1 MGRSDVVG
9 CLVNFAGGGHCP
21 LRHGPVH
28 EPTKPGGIFCSVRGC
43 KDSGSEIRAGRMLPA
58 GRFLDPS
65 TDAMFH
71 PVILCAVALVEKGE
85 SRHFHSLRSPSA
97 WLLS

>member
-9 CLVNFAGGGHCP
+9 CLVNFAGGRHCP

-28 EPTKPGGIFCSVRGC
+28 EPTKPGGIFWSVRGC
-43 KDSGSEIRAGRMLPA
+43 KNSGSEICAGRMLPA
-58 GRFLDPS
+58 GSFIDPS
-65 TDAMFH
+65 IDAMFH
-71 PVILCAVALVEKGE
+71 PVILCAVALAQKGE
-85 SRHFHSLRSPSA
+85 SRRSHSLRSASA